1 VPIKAS
7 HTLRIVLGTPAIYY
21 TTENFY
27 GLRYWPTWLG
37 VIVMR
42 ILSLLPLPLLY
53 YIGGLFGDVLRVCVP
68 SRRRIA
74 SRNLELCFPNLSALD
89 HKLLL
94 RRNFRNTARMFL
106 LSGFVWWGTK
116 KAFDRRI
123 KFTNEHYLVNAKKEG
138 RGVILLAPHFVA
150 MEVAGMY
157 VSSRYPSVSIYQNN
171 RNKVLDKLMLQARS
185 RFGGQMFERKSDLKS
200 LIRSIRDGKVCYYLP
215 DQDPGPR
222 RAVFAPFFNVPT
234 ATWPVLGRM
243 ARMTRAVVVP
253 CTTRIIAGGRGF
265 EVILDPPLEN
275 FPTGDKQLDSEAMNR
290 AIEQCV
296 SRLPD
301 QYFWVHKRFKTRPP
315 GSEDIY

>member
-1 VPIKAS
+1 
-7 HTLRIVLGTPAIYY
+7 
-21 TTENFY
+21 
-27 GLRYWPTWLG
+27 
-37 VIVMR
+37 MR
-42 ILSLLPLPLLY
+42 ILSLMPLPLLY
-53 YIGGLFGDVLRVCVP
+53 YVGGLLGDVLRVCVP
-68 SRRRIA
+68 SRRHIA
-74 SRNLELCFPNLSALD
+74 SRNLQLCFPNQSVLE

-116 KAFDRRI
+116 KAFDQRI
-123 KFTNEHYLVNAKKEG
+123 TLKNEHYLANANNEG

-171 RNKVLDKLMLQARS
+171 RNKVLDKLMLKARS
-185 RFGGQMFERKSDLKS
+185 RFSGQMFERKSDLKN
-200 LIRSIRDGKVCYYLP
+200 LIRSIRDGMVCYYLP

-243 ARMTRAVVVP
+243 ARMTRAVVLP
-253 CTTRIIAGGRGF
+253 CTTRIVEGGRGF
-265 EVILDPPLEN
+265 EIILDPPLEN

-296 SRLPD
+296 RRLPD

-315 GSEDIY
+315 GSEAIY